1 MEMSRIIGSNEFE
14 DEIKEGI
21 VIVDFFAEWCSP
33 CKMLAPIFEELG
45 NEMVGQVKFIKVN
58 VDESSDIANKYNIT
72 NIPAMLILKNREEQ
86 DITVGFSPKEAIR
99 SRVEKYL

>member
-1 MEMSRIIGSNEFE
+1 MSKIIGSNEFE
-14 DEIKEGI
+14 NEIKEGI

-45 NEMVGQVKFIKVN
+45 TEMEGKVKFIKVN
-58 VDESSDIANKYNIT
+58 VDESSDIANRYNIT
-72 NIPAMLILKNREEQ
+72 NIPAMLILKNGEEQ
-86 DITVGFSPKEAIR
+86 EITVGFSPKEVIR

>member
-1 MEMSRIIGSNEFE
+1 MSKIIGSNEFE
-14 DEIKEGI
+14 NEIKEGI

-45 NEMVGQVKFIKVN
+45 NEMVGKVKFIKVN
-58 VDESSDIANKYNIT
+58 VDESSDIANRYNIT
-72 NIPAMLILKNREEQ
+72 NIPAMLILKNGEEQ
-86 DITVGFSPKEAIR
+86 DITVGFSPKEVIR